1 MTQAIA
7 ARKQGDDF
15 QARLFWLYG
24 SLLLDPKGAVTR
36 VAYETGPKAF
46 DDVLIE
52 YAPARGPQDHAGHY
66 VVRDHLQCKW
76 HTRPDEFGYVDLVD
90 PAFSNA
96 QTVSFLQ
103 RARDAQQQFAPD
115 GAGARF
121 KLVTNWHLR
130 RGDPLARLILMQWH
144 ALDLSALF
152 DGKTDA
158 SADDERLGLVARTLG
173 VTLRLE
179 AGEDLRERLNDRFAI
194 TGLIRVPASEAG
206 FFYDDLIGK
215 LHGQGRKDFNRESFR
230 DMCEQEQLFD
240 KDHERNPVTVGVKSF
255 MHPIDDLEAR
265 CDRTLNFVPH
275 FDGRFIRDEQAWN
288 SALFP
293 ELRDFILAAARA
305 NDNVRIILDTHVS
318 LAFGV
323 GAVLNVKSGK
333 TVAIEQRTGGRRFW
347 SATDLPAQPK

>member
-1 MTQAIA
+1 M
-7 ARKQGDDF
+7 
-15 QARLFWLYG
+15 
-24 SLLLDPKGAVTR
+24 
-36 VAYETGPKAF
+36 
-46 DDVLIE
+46 
-52 YAPARGPQDHAGHY
+52 
-66 VVRDHLQCKW
+66 
-76 HTRPDEFGYVDLVD
+76 
-90 PAFSNA
+90 
-96 QTVSFLQ
+96 
-103 RARDAQQQFAPD
+103 
-115 GAGARF
+115 
-121 KLVTNWHLR
+121 
-130 RGDPLARLILMQWH
+130 
-144 ALDLSALF
+144 
-152 DGKTDA
+152 
-158 SADDERLGLVARTLG
+158 
-173 VTLRLE
+173 RLE

-194 TGLIRVPASEAG
+194 TGLFRVPASEVG

-255 MHPIDDLEAR
+255 THPIDDLEAR

-293 ELRDFILAAARA
+293 ELRDFILAAARV
-305 NDNVRIILDTHVS
+305 NDNVRIILDAHVS

-347 SATDLPAQPK
+347 SATDLPAQPKWPALSFELEKVGEGAEMAVAVRFTHDLTNDVRKYVTENVAIGNILHVRLS